1 MSLRERSDRLGER
14 VWVARRGAAS
24 PHSPADPHPA
34 LRATFSQWEKES
46 ELLTIRR
53 LSAYPPPPTS
63 CFRSSCK
70 NCSVTNHPR
79 QDPCQTPAHPVGGE
93 GVGSTFSMAA
103 GCGRAMKPG
112 GRVLRGSLQ
121 TSMDDVRLL
130 AARLLAD
137 RYGKAAAPASR
148 RRQQCPRRDPA
159 RPEGRAA
166 NRMARGKRP
175 RGAGL
180 LRRNGKTIK
189 APGEARPPRALPELS
204 GSDAGESFSLRGAS
218 GRVGSRRR
226 TLLTAAQ
233 HQGL

>member
-175 RGAGL
+175 RGAVCLVETVTLQQHRAKPG
-180 LRRNGKTIK
+180 RP
-189 APGEARPPRALPELS
+189 APSPNFPAAMPERAS
-204 GSDAGESFSLRGAS
+204 ACAKRQAAS
-218 GRVGSRRR
+218 GREGG
-226 TLLTAAQ
+226 AF
-233 HQGL
+233 